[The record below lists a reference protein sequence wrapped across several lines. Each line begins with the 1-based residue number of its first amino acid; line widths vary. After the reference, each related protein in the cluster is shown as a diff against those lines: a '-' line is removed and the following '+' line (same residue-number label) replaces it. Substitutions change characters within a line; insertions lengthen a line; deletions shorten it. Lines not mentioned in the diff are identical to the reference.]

1 MKIRIFSK
9 RYNVMLYVALPGIFL
24 LTVVLILLYVL
35 TPSLGIEDAQ
45 KRVRLYLQRELSQ
58 EHSAM
63 LKKQGIR
70 LPEYDMAE
78 QWTKEINRI
87 NNLKFVSVAMKRP
100 LPDILFGFESPAYV
114 VQVIF
119 LDENQQHNLR
129 YFWLSWD
136 GIDRETSKLI
146 WFFSV

>member
-1 MKIRIFSK
+1 
-9 RYNVMLYVALPGIFL
+9 MLYVALPGIFL